1 MDNRDNLFN
10 ANDLFFKKNVF
21 TKELFF
27 YFCVITVES
36 DKL

>member
-10 ANDLFFKKNVF
+10 ANHFFKKKRI
-21 TKELFF
+21 TKERFF